1 MRVKTDWHT
10 RLCALPIFV
19 VLPILA
25 LLWVPTR
32 HRAMAA
38 TASGYHPLA
47 KVTLGGEGFWDYLA
61 MDGGARR
68 LYISRW
74 THVMVVDADSYQIV
88 GDISSIEGVHGIAI
102 AREFGRGFIS
112 EDEANRVTIFDLQT
126 LKKIGSAKTGQ
137 NPDAII
143 YDPGSKRVFAFNG
156 HDGTATAIDAATGSV
171 VGTVDLGG
179 SPEFA
184 AADRQGHVYN
194 NLEDKNEVVEI
205 DSKTLKI
212 LNRWPLAPGESPS
225 AMAID
230 LRHRRLF
237 IGCHNRMMV
246 VMDADTGRVVATPA
260 IGEGVDAARFDPRT
274 QLLFSSNGDG
284 TLTVIHE
291 DSPDKYSMIDNVQ
304 TERGARTMELDKKT
318 HRIYTVTA
326 DLGPQPTEPHRPP
339 SMVPGTFRLLVLGQ
353 EAGR

>member
-1 MRVKTDWHT
+1 VRAKSDWRT

-19 VLPILA
+19 ALPILA
-25 LLWVPTR
+25 LLWQPA
-32 HRAMAA
+32 HHKAMAA
-38 TASGYHPLA
+38 TASGYHSLA
-47 KVTLGGEGFWDYLA
+47 RVTLGGEGFWDYLA
-61 MDGGARR
+61 MDPVARR
-68 LYISRW
+68 PYLSRW
-74 THVMVVDADSYQIV
+74 THVMVIDADTYQVV
-88 GDISSIEGVHGIAI
+88 GDIPGIEGVHGIAI

-112 EDEANRVTIFDLQT
+112 EDEANRVTIFDLKT
-126 LKKIGSAKTGQ
+126 LKKIGNAKTGQ
-137 NPDAII
+137 NPDAVI
-143 YDPGSKRVFAFNG
+143 YDPAAKRVFAFNG
-156 HDGTATAIDAATGSV
+156 HDGTATASDAATGSV

-184 AADRQGHVYN
+184 AADRQGHLYD

-230 LRHRRLF
+230 LGHRRLF
-237 IGCHNRMMV
+237 LGCHNRMMA
-246 VMDADTGRVVATPA
+246 VMDADTGKVVANPG
-260 IGEGVDAARFDPRT
+260 IGEGVDAARFDPDS

-291 DSPDKYSMIDNVQ
+291 DSPDKYSVIDNIH

-326 DLGPQPTEPHRPP
+326 NLGPQPTEPHEPP
-339 SMVPGTFRLLVLGQ
+339 SMVPGTFRLLVFG
-353 EAGR
+353 EGADR